1 MRAVID
7 IGANSVLL
15 LLAERDADG
24 RVVVHSDHSRVTR
37 LSQNVAQTRRLDSEA
52 IERTL
57 TVLREYR
64 ALAQEHEAPLQ
75 VVATEGLRMASN
87 PRAFLEPAAEALGQP
102 VRLIAGSEEAE
113 LSYRSVAQEVADD
126 ELLRVLD
133 IGGGSTELVAGIG
146 MDVLDSRSHPIGSVR
161 LTEQYLH
168 NDPPTLSQVAMVAQ
182 SSREA
187 FAEQLL
193 PPQPVLYGLAGT
205 VTTVAGLLLGLQQYD
220 RKQIDGSRWTPAQV
234 EALRDRL
241 AEQTTEQRSRS
252 PMLPPGRADVI
263 VAGTTILV
271 EALRHCG
278 AQTLVVRD
286 RGLRYALI

>member
-7 IGANSVLL
+7 IGTNSVLL
-15 LLAERDADG
+15 LLAERDTEG
-24 RVVVHSDHSRVTR
+24 RVVVHSDQSRVTR
-37 LSQNVAQTRRLDSEA
+37 LGQNAAQNRRLEPEA

-57 TVLREYR
+57 AVPRDYK
-64 ALAQEHEAPLQ
+64 AIAQEHDADLQ
-75 VVATEGLRMASN
+75 AVATEGLRLVSN

-102 VRLIAGSEEAE
+102 VRLITGAEEAE
-113 LSYRSVAQEVADD
+113 LSYRSVAQEHPDD
-126 ELLRVLD
+126 AVLRVLD

-161 LTEQYLH
+161 LTEQFLH

-193 PPQPVLYGLAGT
+193 APQPVLHGLAGT
-205 VTTVAGLLLGLQQYD
+205 VTTVAALLLGLQQYD
-220 RKQIDGSRWTPAQV
+220 REQVDGSQWTLPQV

-241 AEQTTEQRSRS
+241 AAQTTEERGRS
-252 PMLPPGRADVI
+252 PMLPPGRVDVI
-263 VAGTTILV
+263 VAGATILV

-278 AQTLVVRD
+278 AKTLVVRD